1 MSSMKNLR
9 QELVEYVAM
18 GLNDEQIARITGLP
32 TLAVTVLVD
41 QIDQE
46 QMKEDLAEAYG
57 EYYGA

>member
-1 MSSMKNLR
+1 MSRMKNLR
-9 QELVEYVAM
+9 QEIVESVAM

-41 QIDQE
+41 QIDRE
-46 QMKEDLAEAYG
+46 QMAEDLAEGYG

>member
-32 TLAVTVLVD
+32 TMAVTVLIN
-41 QIDQE
+41 QIEQE

>member
-32 TLAVTVLVD
+32 TLAISILVE
-41 QIDQE
+41 QIERE
-46 QMKEDLAEAYG
+46 QMAEDLAEGYG